1 MAKKRTEQQKL
12 KLAYSLVFFAIAVFC
27 SVAIIGKMATTM
39 FVERS
44 YWQEVSDYSIDW
56 DVKIPARRGNILSDE
71 GLLLSSSIPQYMIHF
86 DFKSYEKNA
95 DDRLKDQTRKDTLF
109 QYYIEP
115 FVDELVALFP
125 QYTKQQILT
134 HYREKF
140 NERSSYC
147 TILPKARPISYNQYN
162 ALKDNEWLKPKYNN
176 WFYSCEERVSRQKPY
191 GELASRTIGDLYGVL
206 DSAKNGLE
214 LSYDSLLRG
223 KPGVGHQEK
232 VMGITRII
240 TDKPQIDGCDI
251 ITTLNVEMQDIAER
265 ALRRELEQLNAAS
278 GVAMVM
284 EVKTGDIK
292 AIANLTRLDNGS
304 FMEIQNNAVKE
315 YFEPGSTF
323 KTVAMMVG
331 MDEGKIQMDEKV
343 YCHKGI
349 YNGFSARQ
357 AMRDHNYRS
366 GGYDTLTTTEILMY
380 SSNIGIAKLIDKG
393 YKDNPQLFVDAVK
406 RTGIGN
412 HFTMQLVGT
421 ASPVIN
427 RDGYWDATRLP
438 WMATGYNLQL
448 PVVNTLTFYNA
459 IANNGKMVEPRLV
472 KEVRRGEDVIEKI
485 PVKVVNEQIC
495 KEKTLK
501 DVQYMLEQVVSKGLA
516 KQAGSTHF
524 KAAGKTGT
532 AQMGYGSNGRTT
544 HMVSF
549 CGYFPADNPQYTCI
563 VSIRTS
569 AEMGGAASGGGMA
582 GPVFHEISEKIMATK
597 LFKDVE
603 MAIDS
608 SLYVAPKV
616 LNGNLQKVQI
626 VLDELDMDAEWDG
639 VKYSKRDSIWGSTRS
654 DSTTVTIKAGDYI
667 TPGLVPNVVGMGA
680 QDALYLLESV
690 GLKVKINGVGRV
702 RQQSLRAGTR
712 FNSGSTIVLT
722 LRM

>member
-1 MAKKRTEQQKL
+1 MAKKRTERQKL

-44 YWQEVSDYSIDW
+44 YWQEVSDYSVDW

-86 DFKSYEKNA
+86 DFKSYEKDAA
-95 DDRLKDQTRKDTLF
+95 DKKKDQEKKDTLF
-109 QYYIEP
+109 LNNLEP
-115 FVDELVALFP
+115 FVDELAALFP
-125 QYTKQQILT
+125 QYTKQQILA

-147 TILPKARPISYNQYN
+147 TILPKARPISYNQFN

-191 GELASRTIGDLYGVL
+191 GNLASRTIGDLYGML

-223 KPGVGHQEK
+223 KPGIGHMEK
-232 VMGITRII
+232 VKGVPRII
-240 TDKPQIDGCDI
+240 TDKPQIDGCDV

-265 ALRRELEQLNAAS
+265 ALRREIEKRNAAS

-284 EVKTGDIK
+284 EVQTGDIK
-292 AIANLTRLDNGS
+292 AIANLTRLDDGS

-323 KTVAMMVG
+323 KTIAMMVG
-331 MDEGKIQMDEKV
+331 MDEGKIEMDEKV

-357 AMRDHNYRS
+357 PMRDHNYRS

-380 SSNIGIAKLIDKG
+380 SSNIGIAKLIHKG
-393 YKDNPQLFVDAVK
+393 YSDKPEAFVDAVI

-412 HFTMQLVGT
+412 HFSMQLVGT
-421 ASPVIN
+421 AAPVIK

-448 PVVNTLTFYNA
+448 PVVNTLTLYNA

-472 KEVRRGEDVIEKI
+472 KEVRRGEDVIERI

-495 KEKTLK
+495 SEKTLK
-501 DVQYMLEQVVSKGLA
+501 DVQYMLEQVVSRGLA
-516 KQAGSTHF
+516 KDARSEHF
-524 KAAGKTGT
+524 KSAGKTGT
-532 AQMGYGSNGRTT
+532 AQMGYGGSGRTT

-569 AEMGGAASGGGMA
+569 PEMGGAASGGGMA
-582 GPVFHEISEKIMATK
+582 GPVFCEISEKIMATK
-597 LFKDVE
+597 LFKNVE

-616 LNGNLQKVQI
+616 LNGNLQKVQV
-626 VLDELDMDAEWDG
+626 VLDELNIQSEWDG
-639 VKYSKRDSIWGSTRS
+639 TRYSKKDSIWGSSNS
-654 DSTTVTIKAGDYI
+654 DSTTVTIAAKNYI
-667 TPGLVPNVVGMGA
+667 TEGLVPNVVGMGA

-690 GLKVKINGVGRV
+690 GLKVQINGVGRV
-702 RQQSLRAGTR
+702 RQQSLRAGTKYYK
-712 FNSGSTIVLT
+712 GSTIVLT